1 MGMQIT
7 KLFGS
12 LPKKQVV
19 VVGLDYAG
27 KTTIAHKLVSDKV
40 EGYIPTIGLYVE
52 TYDYKNLG
60 IRSWDVNRSDRY
72 LLKLNDECLEIA
84 DALVFVVDS
93 MDSDR
98 LNLAK
103 EELWRISKG
112 DYFKERKLLV
122 FANKSDHLQSEPV
135 DKIQEALELD
145 RLVGDQDWKIQ
156 SCVAV
161 TGDGLREGFDWLIQ
175 TLQKKDSM

>member
-60 IRSWDVNRSDRY
+60 ITSFDIGGNERGCIYASI
-72 LLKLNDECLEIA
+72 LQAA